1 MYTCSSCALH
11 TCEKPEKG
19 VYPKNCP
26 VAEKEFMDRIKDMYE
41 PYLDFFSNCSRVEA
55 EGYCRWPRLRE
66 TVELCAKMGYK
77 KLGLAFCA
85 GFRSEAKTVEE
96 LLRARGF
103 QVVSAVCKVGGI
115 DKEAIGMSP
124 DCKIKPGGFEP
135 MCNPIAQAEMLNR
148 CETEFNIVLGLCV
161 GHDSLFLKHS
171 EALSTVLVAKDRVMA
186 HNPCGAIY
194 TAKGYC
200 KTKL

>member
-1 MYTCSSCALH
+1 MYTCSSCTLH
-11 TCEKPEKG
+11 SCEKPG
-19 VYPKNCP
+19 NGPYPKNCP
-26 VAEKEFMDRIKDMYE
+26 MLEKEFMEEVKLKYE
-41 PYLDFFSNCSRVEA
+41 PYIDFFATCARIEA
-55 EGYCRWPRLRE
+55 EGYCLWPRLRE
-66 TVELCAKMGYK
+66 TVELCLRMGYK
-77 KLGLAFCA
+77 KIGLAFCA

-103 QVVSAVCKVGGI
+103 QVVSAVCKAGGI
-115 DKEAIGMSP
+115 DKEAIGMGP